1 MLVKQALTA
10 AIDGEAL
17 FLASTLRDLKK
28 LGISPMDD
36 VSQALFF
43 CFSLFFFL
51 SFF

>member
-36 VSQALFF
+36 VSQAFF
-43 CFSLFFFL
+43 FVFLFFFKYA
-51 SFF
+51 F